1 VPFLQIQE
9 CQGSLRVNYEVKL
22 KVELKVCKK
31 ICKGM
36 HIRLLGDEIA
46 YLEGLSG
53 TIAMAKTRGISFFLE
68 TETRE
73 IVLFTEPDDLI
84 VASSF
89 GVGEKVRR
97 GLRCTLFQLRELEAP
112 LIVLPKGHPASPRLK
127 TVVSIGPRTCLSC
140 KIQPGTHPEQNVLCG
155 SEEFHELEVMAE
167 PGGAEIRREGEGK
180 ALHSDQIIIEK
191 L

>member
-1 VPFLQIQE
+1 VSFLQIQE

-22 KVELKVCKK
+22 KVDYKV
-31 ICKGM
+31 CKGM
-36 HIRLLGDEIA
+36 HILLKEDEIA
-46 YLEGLSG
+46 YLVGRSG
-53 TIAMAKTRGISFFLE
+53 TIAMAKTRGIFFYLE
-68 TETRE
+68 TDTAE
-73 IVLFTEPDDLI
+73 IVLFTEPEDLM

-97 GLRCTLFQLRELEAP
+97 GLRCTLYQLRELEAP

-127 TVVSIGPRTCLSC
+127 TVVSIGSCTRLSC

-155 SEEFHELEVMAE
+155 SEEFHELEVRAV
-167 PGGAEIRREGEGK
+167 PGGAEIRGVS
-180 ALHSDQIIIEK
+180 LDSDQVIIAK